1 VNVRIETRNRGGGWD
16 QPIVIVHP
24 DLQTARKYAT
34 VIVDALY
41 RELRIQA
48 RATVGDNGPDE
59 PSERWGEVADHGNVE
74 VMYERGG

>member
-1 VNVRIETRNRGGGWD
+1 VNVRIETKNPGGGWD

-24 DLQTARKYAT
+24 DLPTARRYAT

-41 RELRIQA
+41 RELRLRA

-59 PSERWGEVADHGNVE
+59 PRERWGEVADHGNVE
-74 VMYERGG
+74 VVYERGG